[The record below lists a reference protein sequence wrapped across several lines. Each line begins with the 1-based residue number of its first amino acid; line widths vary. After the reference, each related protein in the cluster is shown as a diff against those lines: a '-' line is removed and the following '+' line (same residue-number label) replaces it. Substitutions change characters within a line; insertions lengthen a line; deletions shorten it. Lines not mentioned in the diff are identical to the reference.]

1 MGNKDIVD
9 FLRAIDARLLEHAEP
24 GETAVLYLLGR
35 AAMIICCGLDRM
47 TKDVD
52 IVHDTSRLQARAL
65 EAFGEGTAAA
75 NILGLYLESVSS
87 GLPPLPSG
95 YQTRCID
102 IPGSWKVIKPK
113 RPEAN
118 DLAVTK
124 LKRFAAKDREDLR
137 ILCDSELL
145 DAATLR
151 ARLESAF
158 QWVDK
163 DDADDDQRDAARAN
177 AEIVIEYLEGRR
189 RTI

>member
-1 MGNKDIVD
+1 MGDKDVVD
-9 FLRAIDARLLEHAEP
+9 FLRTIDARLLEHAEL

-35 AAMIICCGLDRM
+35 SAMIICCGLDLM

-52 IVHDTSRLQARAL
+52 IVHDTSRLQEKAL
-65 EAFGEGTAAA
+65 EMFGEGTVAA

-95 YQTRCID
+95 YQARCID
-102 IPGSWKVIKPK
+102 IPGPWKVIRPK

-124 LKRFAAKDREDLR
+124 LRRFAAKDREDLR

-151 ARLESAF
+151 ERLESAF
-158 QWVDK
+158 IWAAK
-163 DDADDDQRDAARAN
+163 DDDQRDAARAN
-177 AEIVIEYLEGRR
+177 GEIVIEYLEGRR